1 MKTQGFGSAALETVR
16 ANKMLL
22 LLPLAPVPLVL
33 HAVMPEAHTFLFVIS
48 ILSILPLT
56 VLLALATEQLAART
70 GDTIGGL
77 LNATLGNLSELIIAL
92 SALKAGEYLL
102 VKASLAGAIVTNT
115 LFLVGMSF
123 FLGGLRHKLQQFNSA
138 LTRVQSMLLFLAAFG
153 LLLPSA
159 IAATDLQ
166 PLPQSLSVAISL
178 ILLGCLWPEPGVH
191 VGHPQEVLFFSR
203 GSPC

>member
-1 MKTQGFGSAALETVR
+1 
-16 ANKMLL
+16 MLL

-123 FLGGLRHKLQQFNSA
+123 FLGGLRHQRPAVQQCAYPRAVDAAVPRCFRSA
-138 LTRVQSMLLFLAAFG
+138 VALRHCGNGPPGAA
-153 LLLPSA
+153 A
-159 IAATDLQ
+159 IAERRHIAHS
-166 PLPQSLSVAISL
+166 PR
-178 ILLGCLWPEPGVH
+178 CLWPEPGVH
-191 VGHPQEVLFFSR
+191 TGHPQEVLFFRS
-203 GSPC
+203 GSP